1 MIIINTIDNEKWASR
16 FMGAEPTTEPV
27 MSGILA
33 QGPLSVSIGE
43 GVPTTKESVV
53 HSHGE

>member
-1 MIIINTIDNEKWASR
+1 MIIINTIDNENWASR
-16 FMGAEPTTEPV
+16 FMGVEPTLEPV
-27 MSGILA
+27 ISSIPDR
-33 QGPLSVSIGE
+33 GPISIGIGE